1 MKSKGYIGIKICASY
16 LKRYEFLC
24 QRLVKERLYTKA
36 VLLTSQ
42 RNAAE
47 TGIFDEMSEMIS
59 FRGFITGWAGHA
71 AAEAARPG

>member
-24 QRLVKERLYTKA
+24 QRLVKEQPCTKA
-36 VLLTSQ
+36 MLLTSR

-47 TGIFDEMSEMIS
+47 TWNI
-59 FRGFITGWAGHA
+59 
-71 AAEAARPG
+71 